1 MYGPYTRPD
10 GRKHVVLTGDNGYR
24 RTVSFPKFIKELEL
38 SMSLDG
44 LTVDH
49 LDRDKTNDDL
59 SNLVVRPRSEH
70 IKLDATRVK
79 VSPVLCPICG
89 TEFIPSKAQRSKYH
103 SERAGP
109 FCSRSC
115 AGKYGKSVQMGG

>member
-1 MYGPYTRPD
+1 
-10 GRKHVVLTGDNGYR
+10 
-24 RTVSFPKFIKELEL
+24 
-38 SMSLDG
+38 MSLDG